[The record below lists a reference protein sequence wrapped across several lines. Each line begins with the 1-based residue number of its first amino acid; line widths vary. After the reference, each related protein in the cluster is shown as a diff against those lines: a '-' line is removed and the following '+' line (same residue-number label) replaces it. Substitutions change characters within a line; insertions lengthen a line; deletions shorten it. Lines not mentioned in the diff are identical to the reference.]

1 MMERYSKNGE
11 RLKDV
16 KYFRKKHH
24 HRCLAKSKLRLSAL
38 LMQSKLAIE
47 EIIYVE
53 ISVYMSLYYLNLV
66 YLRFY
71 L

>member
-38 LMQSKLAIE
+38 LVQSKLAIE
-47 EIIYVE
+47 GIIDVE
-53 ISVYMSLYYLNLV
+53 ISVYMSLYCLNLV
-66 YLRFY
+66 YVGFHL
-71 L
+71 